1 MPAGENNQNA
11 RKWPEGT
18 VLSRM
23 VFELPREEKT
33 RAVAAARKA
42 GQSLSDFAR
51 EALELHCSR
60 KRK

>member
-1 MPAGENNQNA
+1 
-11 RKWPEGT
+11 
-18 VLSRM
+18 M